1 MSLFNKLKHKPGQS
15 HIRPLPQAGK
25 AIIPVWD
32 SKIGS
37 RLCWVLLLLILTL
50 LILPNWQL
58 PTQMLNVGDI
68 CPNDIKA
75 PFDFSVEDKA
85 TTFKR
90 QNEALEQVLAVY
102 DFDSNISKVSEQV
115 YTFFDRKTKFY
126 EGNRISLP
134 VARENETKL
143 ASSEPP
149 AEQTFL
155 NISQLTPEERWKL
168 FSRQSNINIALSDYM
183 ALEEPLFDQ
192 PIINGIQSLITA
204 AMRQGIVGNKDL
216 LVAEDE
222 KGITK
227 RDLRDKTEQVVNDVY
242 QFLDMEQA
250 REYIKNTAAS
260 TLVMDKLSTRI
271 AVNIAQQLIQPN
283 LFFNKSETEERKR
296 LARENVKPVF
306 FQIKKGEMIIRE
318 GERVKEDQLAKHRA
332 LRNLRKHHALP
343 FIIPGLIL
351 LSGLVLYF
359 MRYYIKRFRPKLERK
374 HILLLILILVGTLSI
389 TKLFGFI
396 ANVLS
401 IATPDISSQAY
412 YYAIPFAAGALL
424 VSLLVDAQLG
434 VLFAVVVAIFTGLQL
449 KQEFNFFII
458 SLLGGIGA
466 VYGVTQQQSRTAILR
481 AGLLVSGINLAVIIP
496 FNLIKSKLFTLD
508 VLYECLGG
516 AAGGLMVAT
525 IASAGL
531 PLLEYL
537 FKITTD
543 IRLLEL
549 SNLNQP
555 LLKQLALEAPGTY
568 HHSIIVGSLAEAAAE
583 AICANPLFSRISAY
597 YHDIGKINK
606 AEYFI
611 ENHPEADK
619 KHKKLSP
626 NMSGL
631 IIISHVKDGLE
642 LASQYKLPPPIS
654 DVIQQHHG
662 TSLMRY
668 FYHKAKEQESPLQ
681 TINENDYRYPGP
693 KPQTKESGIIMLA
706 DAVEATS
713 RTLTDPTPARLSSM
727 VRRVINDIYHDGQL
741 DACDLT
747 LKNLS
752 QIAESFMRILT
763 SVFHTR
769 IDYPDLKTIGVERS
783 KTWKSKSKIGKGA

>member
-1 MSLFNKLKHKPGQS
+1 MSFLDKFRSKPLQS
-15 HIRPLPQAGK
+15 HIRPLPQIAKTTKPTGESK
-25 AIIPVWD
+25 AYTW
-32 SKIGS
+32 
-37 RLCWVLLLLILTL
+37 LWWALLVLVLTF

-68 CPNDIKA
+68 SPKDIKA

-85 TTFKR
+85 TTVKR
-90 QNEALEQVLAVY
+90 QNEAVESVLAVY
-102 DFDSNISKVSEQV
+102 DFDSDFSGAIERVRLFFEQ
-115 YTFFDRKTKFY
+115 KANFY
-126 EGNRISLP
+126 ELKQPPTPSGMEAESSP
-134 VARENETKL
+134 V
-143 ASSEPP
+143 S
-149 AEQTFL
+149 AEGQLEQPTL
-155 NISQLTPEERWKL
+155 ELSRLTPEERWKL
-168 FSRQSNINIALSDYM
+168 FSQQSNLAISLADFIALEDS
-183 ALEEPLFDQ
+183 LFDQ
-192 PIINGIQSLITA
+192 AIQKGVLNLVTSVMI
-204 AMRQGIVGNKDL
+204 QGVVGNKDL
-216 LVAEDE
+216 LIAE
-222 KGITK
+222 KGKGIIK
-227 RDLRDKTEQVVNDVY
+227 RDLNTKQEQVVQDVY

-250 REYIKNTAAS
+250 REYIRTDVDN
-260 TLVMDKLSTRI
+260 LNMDKVSSRVV
-271 AVNIAQQLIQPN
+271 VNLAEQVIQPN

-343 FIIPGLIL
+343 FIIIGLIL
-351 LSGLVLYF
+351 LSSLVLYL
-359 MRYYIKRFRPKLERK
+359 MRFYIKKFRPTLDSKQLQ
-374 HILLLILILVGTLSI
+374 LLLVIMVATLAV

-396 ANVLS
+396 AGVLS
-401 IATPDISSQAY
+401 AATPEISSQAY
-412 YYAIPFAAGALL
+412 YYAIPFAVGALL
-424 VSLLVDAQLG
+424 VALVVDAQLG
-434 VLFAVVVAIFTGLQL
+434 VLFAVVVATFASLQL
-449 KQEFNFFII
+449 RYEFNFFLIG
-458 SLLGGIGA
+458 LMGGIGA

-481 AGLLVSGINLAVIIP
+481 AGLLVSLINLAVIIP
-496 FNLIKSKLFTLD
+496 FNLIKNKLFTLD
-508 VLYECLGG
+508 VFYECLGG
-516 AAGGLMVAT
+516 VAGGLVVAT
-525 IASAGL
+525 IASAAL
-531 PLLEYL
+531 PILEYL

-583 AICANPLFSRISAY
+583 AISANPLFARISAY

-611 ENHPEADK
+611 ENHPDADG

-642 LASQYKLPPPIS
+642 MATQHKLPPPIS
-654 DVIQQHHG
+654 NVIQQHHG
-662 TSLMRY
+662 TSLMRF
-668 FYHKAKEQESPLQ
+668 FYHKAKENQSPLK
-681 TINENDYRYPGP
+681 IVNEHDYRYPGP

-713 RTLTDPTPARLSSM
+713 RSLTDPTPARLSSM
-727 VRRVINDIYHDGQL
+727 VKRIINDIYHDGQL
-741 DACDLT
+741 DECDLT
-747 LKNLS
+747 LKNLN

-769 IDYPDLKTIGVERS
+769 IEYPEVKPTELKRGRNGSPNS
-783 KTWKSKSKIGKGA
+783 K